1 MKQETLRRL
10 FRSIEG
16 DRNDDI
22 VKVAYAIIE
31 DEEKNGHRNLANQ
44 LRTILDSN
52 LQDTA
57 GLKRELRDIFGTKG
71 IPVSKRFQIPLAI
84 HIERENLRHQ
94 MVLPPNVEDRFAR
107 IEQEYVAR
115 DRLAHHGLQPSR
127 KILLYGPPGCGK
139 SMGAERIA
147 WNIGLPFLKVRFE
160 AIISSYLGDS
170 LNNLRTIFE
179 RVNSMPCVLLLDEF
193 DIIAKSRGYGQ
204 DVGEMYRIVNMLLF
218 LLDEYD
224 APGLLIATT
233 NLDDAIDKAIFR
245 RFDEVIEMPKPGIQ
259 EMVALLKMTM
269 SSMNVAK
276 SIDWNAL
283 AKKMTGFSAAQVVKV
298 AKDAAK
304 LVVIRGQKQI
314 GKEHFEIALAEIESR

>member
-1 MKQETLRRL
+1 MKQETLKRL

-31 DEEKNGHRNLANQ
+31 DEEKNGHHNLANQ
-44 LRTILDSN
+44 LRKILDKN

-84 HIERENLRHQ
+84 HIERENLRHK
-94 MVLPPNVEDRFAR
+94 MVLPPSVEDRFAR

-170 LNNLRTIFE
+170 LNNLRIIFE

-233 NLDDAIDKAIFR
+233 NLDNAIDKAVFR
-245 RFDEVIEMPKPGIQ
+245 RFDEIIDIPKPGKKEIV
-259 EMVALLKMTM
+259 ELLHLTV
-269 SSMNVAK
+269 SSMNISK
-276 SIDWNAL
+276 GIDWNEL
-283 AKKMTGFSAAQVVKV
+283 GEKMNGFSAAQVVKV
-298 AKDAAK
+298 ARDAAK
-304 LVVIRGQKQI
+304 LAVIRGQRQI
-314 GKEHFEIALAEIESR
+314 RNEHIEIALSEVESR